1 MRVTIQDV
9 EKIAGLA
16 KLSVSEEEKV
26 KFRKQLD
33 EMLDYVEK
41 LNELDTEGV
50 EPTFFVQHETE
61 GTRKDLPAESLPR
74 DEALRNALRRPGLF
88 RACWWRPTTNESA
101 TPFSRSAEKR

>member
-41 LNELDTEGV
+41 LNELDTDGV
-50 EPTFFVQHETE
+50 EPTFFVQHDLA
-61 GTRKDLPAESLPR
+61 GTREDLATESLPR
-74 DEALRNALRRPGLF
+74 DEALRNAPAQTLGFF
-88 RACWWRPTTNESA
+88 RVPKII
-101 TPFSRSAEKR
+101 PQAEKKG

>member
-9 EKIAGLA
+9 EKIASLA
-16 KLSVSEEEKV
+16 KLSVSKEEKV

-41 LNELDTEGV
+41 INELDTDGV
-50 EPTFFVQHETE
+50 EPTFFVKHASE

-74 DEALRNALRRPGLF
+74 EEALWNAPAHTLGFF
-88 RACWWRPTTNESA
+88 RVPKII
-101 TPFSRSAEKR
+101 PQAEKKG

>member
-9 EKIAGLA
+9 EKIASLA
-16 KLSVSEEEKV
+16 KLSVSKEEKV

-50 EPTFFVQHETE
+50 EPTFFVQHVTE
-61 GTRKDLPAESLPR
+61 GTRKDTPAESLPR
-74 DEALRNALRRPGLF
+74 DEALRNAPSHTLGFF
-88 RACWWRPTTNESA
+88 RVPKII
-101 TPFSRSAEKR
+101 PQAEKKG